1 MAKFE
6 VGILEKLFKVVTVEA
21 SNEDE
26 ARRSVIAQWH
36 AEEIVLDWEDFVDV
50 EINNI

>member
-1 MAKFE
+1 MEKFE
-6 VGILEKLFKVVTVEA
+6 IEIVERLVKVVNVEA

-36 AEEIVLDWEDFVDV
+36 AEEIVLDSEDFVDV